1 MKEEVPMKTRAL
13 VIAGMMTLAV
23 LASTRV
29 ARAQET
35 MRVNIPFDFVA
46 GNTSLPAGE
55 YSVETSGPTHTL
67 LLIDRK
73 DASTSALIITNA
85 AVSAEP
91 QSESKLIFNRYGD
104 RYFLSQ
110 VWTAGYSTGRQLL
123 KSAREKEMA
132 QAKNETQGQ
141 VTLVASLLQ
150 TR

>member
-1 MKEEVPMKTRAL
+1 MKTRAL